1 MIPTNPPEYDYKNS
15 VVVPLAFLDKLLRC
29 YYGTGARDGDP
40 VMTFSPENPSTEVI
54 PEISNLKGITID
66 SNTPNGYKAKGFAAE
81 KLKAKERGTRYT
93 ETTEKSD

>member
-1 MIPTNPPEYDYKNS
+1 MIPTNQPESDYKNS

-29 YYGTGARDGDP
+29 YYGTGTRDGEE
-40 VMTFSPENPSTEVI
+40 VQHFSPQNPSTEVI

-66 SNTPNGYKAKGFAAE
+66 SSTPHGYKAKGFAAE

-93 ETTEKSD
+93 ETTEKPD

>member
-29 YYGTGARDGDP
+29 YYGTGPRDGDP
-40 VMTFSPENPSTEVI
+40 IMKFSPENPSSEII

-66 SNTPNGYKAKGFAAE
+66 SNVPPGYKPKGFAAD
-81 KLKAKERGTRYT
+81 KLKAKQSGIRYT
-93 ETTEKSD
+93 ETTEE